1 MGFVIFAMLKRV
13 DELPS
18 PVITAYTESSIS
30 NGVTVRGLWI
40 VIVPDGEG
48 SKISINPD
56 GGPFCVLDCAVASCI
71 AYDQMVRETVME
83 IVMPVQIQ
91 PPRTCRA
98 ETMFI

>member
-1 MGFVIFAMLKRV
+1 MPRPELVLEYDVTLGEFGFVIFAMLKRV

-40 VIVPDGEG
+40 VIAPDGEG

-71 AYDQMVRETVME
+71 
-83 IVMPVQIQ
+83 I
-91 PPRTCRA
+91 
-98 ETMFI
+98 